1 MKPIMSVK
9 EARKLLS
16 KDAKDMTDEQIEEP
30 VEQTHEL
37 AKLALDVARDKI
49 LREKRD
55 EKSDKPKPP
64 KVEPSE
70 SDDKKRHEAF
80 LDIPIKGCWAVT
92 QKTTLGLQLIP
103 FYVRS

>member
-1 MKPIMSVK
+1 MSVK

-16 KDAKDMTDEQIEEP
+16 KDAKDMTDEQIEEL

-55 EKSDKPKPP
+55 EKS
-64 KVEPSE
+64 EQT
-70 SDDKKRHEAF
+70 EA
-80 LDIPIKGCWAVT
+80 P
-92 QKTTLGLQLIP
+92 
-103 FYVRS
+103 

>member
-16 KDAKDMTDEQIEEP
+16 KDAKDMTDEQIEEL

-55 EKSDKPKPP
+55 EKS
-64 KVEPSE
+64 EQT
-70 SDDKKRHEAF
+70 EA
-80 LDIPIKGCWAVT
+80 P
-92 QKTTLGLQLIP
+92 
-103 FYVRS
+103 